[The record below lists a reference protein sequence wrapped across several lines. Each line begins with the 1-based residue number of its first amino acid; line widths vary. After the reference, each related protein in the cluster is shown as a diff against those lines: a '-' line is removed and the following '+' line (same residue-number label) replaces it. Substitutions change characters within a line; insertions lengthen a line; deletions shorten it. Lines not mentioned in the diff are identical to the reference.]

1 MKGKN
6 LCHSH
11 INMCKR
17 CNHHT
22 RNSRK
27 TSICFVWM
35 RAVSAYWWKNKISVQ
50 KKAWDYMEIG
60 MKWLIH
66 SMFSVV
72 VVCNCRHCKCMCSAY
87 TKRKSYEH
95 LKKWKHTKF
104 ETKWMCNGNL
114 TLETINKFRH
124 GIENG
129 QRFIHKVVSR
139 KSTLSCR
146 CVIRKCWIF
155 IYSSLGQLWNTICN

>member
-6 LCHSH
+6 LRHSH

-22 RNSRK
+22 KNSRK
-27 TSICFVWM
+27 TSVCFVWM

-50 KKAWDYMEIG
+50 KIAWDYTIFG
-60 MKWLIH
+60 MAYSWYV
-66 SMFSVV
+66 FVV
-72 VVCNCRHCKCMCSAY
+72 FVCNGRHCKCMCLAY

-95 LKKWKHTKF
+95 LNKWKHTEF

-114 TLETINKFRH
+114 TLETMNKFRY

-139 KSTLSCR
+139 KSTFTC
-146 CVIRKCWIF
+146 CFVIRKCWIF